1 METVIRELKRMKKR
15 IPRQTY
21 RTIIGQIR
29 SGDMEGAATGVER
42 IKNRLKREDA
52 VYGRKDTGN

>member
-1 METVIRELKRMKKR
+1 MKTVIRELKRLKKR

-21 RTIIGQIR
+21 RTIVGQIR

>member
-1 METVIRELKRMKKR
+1 METVIKELKRLKKR

>member
-1 METVIRELKRMKKR
+1 MKTVIRELKRMKKR